1 MKIQLT
7 VQGIT
12 YSQTQN
18 NAYALILKEVDG
30 SRRMPIIIGGFEA
43 QSIAIKFEN
52 IKYTRPLTHDLFKSF
67 AEEFEIEIT
76 EVVIYKFEEG
86 VFFSTLVCNN
96 GKETRYIE
104 ARTSDAVSLAIRF
117 NCPIY
122 TYEKILSMVAIH
134 ESDLKNVEQQSQ
146 DEYVDEGKEIDELEY
161 YSLEELSTML
171 EHSIEEENYELA
183 SKIRDEI
190 EKRKSK

>member
-52 IKYTRPLTHDLFKSF
+52 IKYTRPLTHDLLNLLPK
-67 AEEFEIEIT
+67 
-76 EVVIYKFEEG
+76 
-86 VFFSTLVCNN
+86 N
-96 GKETRYIE
+96 
-104 ARTSDAVSLAIRF
+104 
-117 NCPIY
+117 
-122 TYEKILSMVAIH
+122 
-134 ESDLKNVEQQSQ
+134 LK
-146 DEYVDEGKEIDELEY
+146 
-161 YSLEELSTML
+161 
-171 EHSIEEENYELA
+171 
-183 SKIRDEI
+183 
-190 EKRKSK
+190 